1 MQAYFLVVYD
11 RQSGA
16 VVDFHDNKSESLHR
30 LYLQHTP
37 YFHAACMDNLWTRY
51 ITPCPASLHLPS
63 PADAPV
69 QGHSQSSHNQVRMG
83 PCNHAFA
90 QQHAAIK
97 VCAIKSMPH
106 CGAQMVRRVLANL
119 PAMAQALSPSP
130 FLDYNL
136 FSYDDKLIS
145 PVLRMRAYSEQPLKF
160 SSRAHPTGYR
170 FKVTHHCCPALEC
183 PAFGSHHAHP
193 QYRAQN
199 ILC

>member
-37 YFHAACMDNLWTRY
+37 YFHAACMDSLWTQY

-63 PADAPV
+63 LTEAPV

-83 PCNHAFA
+83 HCTCPFVQPN
-90 QQHAAIK
+90 AAIQI
-97 VCAIKSMPH
+97 CTITAMPH
-106 CGAQMVRRVLANL
+106 YGAQMVRRVLANL

-160 SSRAHPTGYR
+160 SSRAHPNGYR
-170 FKVTHHCCPALEC
+170 FKVTSQCCPAL
-183 PAFGSHHAHP
+183 
-193 QYRAQN
+193 Q
-199 ILC
+199 